1 MKLVVGLGNPG
12 KKYEQTRHNVG
23 FELLATL
30 AGELAAD
37 PPRKKFEGELCE
49 AVVDLEKVLLLAPH
63 TYMNCSG
70 RSVRQAVDFYKL
82 QTDDVLVV
90 CDDFNL
96 PLGELRMR
104 ARGSDGGQKGLADIC
119 RQLGGNEVARLRIG
133 IGPAPE
139 RIDAA
144 DFVLSRFNRSERE
157 IIDRQVGR
165 AAEAAETWIRQG
177 VDAAMN
183 QFNG

>member
-23 FELLATL
+23 FELLAAL
-30 AGELAAD
+30 AEQTAAD
-37 PPRKKFEGELCE
+37 SPRKKFEGELC
-49 AVVDLEKVLLLAPH
+49 AAAIGGEKTLLLAPH

-82 QTDDVLVV
+82 ATDDVLVV

-133 IGPAPE
+133 IGPVPE

-157 IIDRQVGR
+157 EMDLQIRR
-165 AAEAAETWIRQG
+165 AADAVETWIRQG

-183 QFNG
+183 QYNG